1 MGGRERTMSK
11 TMKVVYSVAAVAV
24 LTLCGCAIG
33 TETKGRFIDRDI
45 EAGGGLYFDAAR
57 F

>member
-1 MGGRERTMSK
+1 MSK

-24 LTLCGCAIG
+24 LPLCGCAIG